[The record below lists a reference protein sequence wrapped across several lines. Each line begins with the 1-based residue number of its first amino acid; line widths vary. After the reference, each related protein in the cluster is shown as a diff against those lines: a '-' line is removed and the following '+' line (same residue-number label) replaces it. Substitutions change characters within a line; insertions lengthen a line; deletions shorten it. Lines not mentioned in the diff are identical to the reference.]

1 MPIGKTPLI
10 SNPWNRNKYEAKYLN
25 HYECYECGYEWEDAY
40 NCSVDDECSDCGAS
54 GVSPH
59 KTEDHPDY
67 DPQEVYVVLD
77 MFDGVISDVEVYL
90 NNPDPLN
97 RFKYDKEEDNGKR
110 VFTVNID
117 EQQLDPILG

>member
-1 MPIGKTPLI
+1 M
-10 SNPWNRNKYEAKYLN
+10 
-25 HYECYECGYEWEDAY
+25 
-40 NCSVDDECSDCGAS
+40 
-54 GVSPH
+54 
-59 KTEDHPDY
+59 
-67 DPQEVYVVLD
+67 EVYVVLD

-97 RFKYDKEEDNGKR
+97 RFEYDEHEDNGKR